1 MVKIRWICQLGS
13 VSRMS
18 HRVLCAPFATPAPC
32 TLSGGR
38 LRVNAKTPSGSGPN
52 AASVANAFHWVRM
65 ACAICVD
72 HARLAVLAGFAFTL
86 SAVLCGSPAW
96 SFSLNDTGHGGITRD
111 ALNVA
116 SVVVDGQTLKFT
128 DRAKEEVKDANFD
141 VDWHQFS
148 PSFHF
153 DNENLGTGTARIN
166 ALKEDVIAQA
176 KGGNGNAAR
185 KALGGALHT
194 IQDFFAHSNQADGSL
209 AVPNFG
215 VDVLTP
221 LPTTM
226 ATCTGTFLNPG
237 SVLLTGAGLTSGYF
251 IPFCQPP
258 GGKCKHGA
266 AICPGIAKDADTH
279 PFHNVAYGSAVT
291 ASVRFIQSI
300 LTDSRM
306 SSDPKAIK
314 RLLDIRPQ
322 IGAAID
328 DTGSMGP
335 VIGGVAA
342 GVANIVN
349 SVQGTPDE
357 PDKYLLVRFGD
368 PSVGQGMVF
377 NSSASFISAVQ
388 SIVPNGGGDCPEL
401 SMSGAYNAVV
411 AAEYDSRIFIY
422 TDASSKDAGQLGAV
436 ANLATQ
442 KRVQLTTM
450 LSGSC
455 SPYDPTYFELARRTG
470 GQVFITTRYETG
482 ATLANLIRPLVRN
495 DVHLLFQGNLQLAGN
510 AVVPIPVDDSVQQAI
525 FSIGM
530 ITKGAIAVRRP
541 NGTLVQPADAGVTI
555 TDTVGAR
562 TVTVNAPTPGSWAIE
577 IAGTGTTLVTATA
590 ATPAY
595 LHKFEFAKM
604 AGRPEHEGLFPIDG
618 FPIAGKLQA
627 VRAVIFGSLSPSEFS
642 FRRPDGTVISRFS
655 MSRNNPLAANN
666 EEFVGEVTPPDGPF
680 FVYISGTT
688 PGGQP
693 FLRAVA
699 GQSVAS
705 SVEVRFA
712 SNLVS
717 VPAGRTTAVAF
728 SVTNH
733 GAATSY
739 VLSAVDSRGFLLGG
753 PASPVSLGPDETRT
767 LTVNLAPP
775 LATAPGTE
783 FALTF
788 TASGGTDAS
797 TNASSLLLTV
807 DPANRDP
814 VCSAAAASP
823 NIIRKVNH
831 KMTPVSIVG
840 VTDADND
847 PVQIT
852 VVAISQDEPLTG
864 DGSGNTSFDA
874 LGVGTN
880 APQVRAERS
889 GQGDGRVY
897 RIAFHAK
904 DGKGG
909 QYSGS
914 VRVEVPHDNRA
925 SARETA
931 GGVNSAVF

>member
-1 MVKIRWICQLGS
+1 MVKIRWICQFGS
-13 VSRMS
+13 FFRMS
-18 HRVLCAPFATPAPC
+18 WWALSAPSAPPAPSAR
-32 TLSGGR
+32 SGGR
-38 LRVNAKTPSGSGPN
+38 LWVNAKTASGSGRN
-52 AASVANAFHWVRM
+52 AASVADVFHW
-65 ACAICVD
+65 A
-72 HARLAVLAGFAFTL
+72 HARLAALAGVAFTL
-86 SAVLCGSPAW
+86 SAVLSGSPAW

-111 ALNVA
+111 ALNAA
-116 SVVVDGQTLKFT
+116 SVTVDGQTLKFT

-153 DNENLGTGTARIN
+153 DNENLGTGTTRIKT
-166 ALKEDVIAQA
+166 LKEEVISQA
-176 KGGNGNAAR
+176 KGGNGKAAR

-194 IQDFFAHSNQADGSL
+194 IQDFFAHSNQADQGL

-215 VDVLTP
+215 VDILTP
-221 LPTTM
+221 LPATT
-226 ATCTGTFLNPG
+226 ATCTGSFLNPG
-237 SVLLTGAGLTSGYF
+237 SVLLTGVGTTSGYF
-251 IPFCQPP
+251 IPLCQPP

-266 AICPGIAKDADTH
+266 AICPGIAKDADDH

-291 ASVRFIQSI
+291 ASSRFIQSI
-300 LTDSRM
+300 LTDPRM

-322 IGAAID
+322 IGASID
-328 DTGSMGP
+328 DTGSMGS
-335 VIGGVAA
+335 VIA
-342 GVANIVN
+342 GVVAGVTNIVN
-349 SVQGTPDE
+349 GVQGTADE

-368 PSVGQGMVF
+368 PNVGEAAIF
-377 NSSASFISAVQ
+377 NTPASFIAAVQ
-388 SIVPNGGGDCPEL
+388 AIVPNGGGDCPEL
-401 SMSGAYNAVV
+401 SVAGAYKAVV
-411 AAEYDSRIFIY
+411 AAEYDSRIFTY
-422 TDASSKDAGQLGAV
+422 TDASAKDAANFGAV
-436 ANLATQ
+436 ANLAVQ
-442 KRVQLTTM
+442 KRIQLTTM
-450 LSGSC
+450 LSGNC

-470 GQVFITTRYETG
+470 GQVFITTRNETG

-495 DVHLLFQGNLQLAGN
+495 DVHLLFQGNLELAGS
-510 AVVPIPVDDSVQQAI
+510 AVFPIPVDDSVQQVI
-525 FSIGM
+525 FSVGM
-530 ITKGAIAVRRP
+530 ITKGTVVVRRP
-541 NGTLVQPADAGVTI
+541 NGTVVQATDVGVTV

-562 TVTVNAPTPGSWAIE
+562 TVSVNAPSPGTWRVE
-577 IAGTGTTLVTATA
+577 VTGTGTTLVTATA

-618 FPIAGKLQA
+618 FPIAGKLQM

-642 FRRPDGTVISRFS
+642 FRRPDGTVISRFT
-655 MSRNNPLAANN
+655 MARNNPLAANN
-666 EEFVGEVTPPDGPF
+666 EEFVGEVTPPSGPF
-680 FVYISGTT
+680 FVYVSGTT
-688 PGGQP
+688 TGGQQ

-705 SVEVRFA
+705 TVEVRSA
-712 SNLVS
+712 SDLVS

-733 GAATSY
+733 GPAKSY
-739 VLSAVDSRGFLLGG
+739 ALSAVDSRGFLLGG
-753 PASPVSLGPDETRT
+753 PASPLSLGPDETRT
-767 LTVNLAPP
+767 LTVNVAPP

-788 TASGGTDAS
+788 TASGGSDAS

-823 NIIRKVNH
+823 NIIRKANH
-831 KMTPVSIVG
+831 KMIPVSIIG

-847 PVQIT
+847 PIQIT
-852 VVAISQDEPLTG
+852 VIAISQDEPITG
-864 DGSGNTSFDA
+864 EGSGNTTFDA
-874 LGVGTN
+874 LGIGTD

-897 RIAFHAK
+897 RIAFDAK

-909 QYSGS
+909 QCSGS

-931 GGVNSAVF
+931 GGVNSAGF